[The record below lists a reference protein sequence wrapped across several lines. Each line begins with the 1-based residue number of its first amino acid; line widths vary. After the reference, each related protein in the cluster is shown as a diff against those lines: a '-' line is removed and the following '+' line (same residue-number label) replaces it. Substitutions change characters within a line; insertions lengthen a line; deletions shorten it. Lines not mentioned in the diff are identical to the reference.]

1 MTDQVKQVKFVNEF
15 EVSGRTGMAVTT
27 LRNHRWLG
35 RGIPYIKFGRS
46 VRYSLEAVDAF
57 MQERTVE
64 VSTQW

>member
-1 MTDQVKQVKFVNEF
+1 MTDQVKFVNEF
-15 EVSGRTGMAVTT
+15 EVAERTGMAVAT

>member
-1 MTDQVKQVKFVNEF
+1 MNDQVKYVNEVKVA
-15 EVSGRTGMAVTT
+15 ELTGMALAT
-27 LRNHRWLG
+27 LRNHRWMG

-46 VRYSLEAVDAF
+46 VRYSLQSVESF